1 LSLLEL
7 QRRLTYGPID
17 SRRLGR
23 SLGINIL
30 PFDRKV
36 CTFDCCYCQYGRTMD
51 RGDSFEGFPTV
62 DEVVRAVEAALWQNQ
77 TLDAITFSGN
87 GEPTIHPEFPAIVRK
102 VRFLR
107 DKLASAVPL
116 VLLSNSSVSLNER
129 VRQAISLLD
138 MRIMKL
144 DVGGQE
150 TLDDV
155 NRPRRGIT
163 FDDIVSG
170 LSGTPDVVIQALF
183 VKGSVDNRTDT
194 LLKEWIDALTRVNP
208 LEVQVYSLDRPV
220 PDKGLEPVGM
230 KELEDIAELVRS
242 KLHVKAK
249 AYGR

>member
-1 LSLLEL
+1 VSLLDL

-36 CTFDCCYCQYGRTMD
+36 CTFDCCYCQYGSTKD
-51 RGDSFEGFPTV
+51 RGDSFEGFPTL
-62 DEVVRAVEAALWQNQ
+62 DEIVRAVESALWQSP

-87 GEPTIHPEFPAIVRK
+87 GEPTIHPDFPAIVRK

-107 DKLASAVPL
+107 DKLASSVPL
-116 VLLSNSSVSLNER
+116 VLLSNSSILSDER
-129 VRQAISLLD
+129 VREAVSLLD

-144 DVGGQE
+144 EVGSQR
-150 TLDDV
+150 TLGKM
-155 NRPRRGIT
+155 NRPRRSIT
-163 FDDIVSG
+163 FDEIVSG
-170 LSGTPDVVIQALF
+170 LSDTPNVIIQALF
-183 VKGSVDNRTDT
+183 VKGSVDNRTDP
-194 LLKEWIDALTRVNP
+194 LLEEWIDALLKVKP

-220 PDKGLEPVGM
+220 PDEELEQVSM
-230 KELEDIAELVRS
+230 QELEDIAERVRS